1 MSNEC
6 FPLSAIKSMYMQLLH
21 CFLCKHH
28 CQAVILINEAFPL
41 AFLSVKCTRYRTQ
54 SISTVKRVFLVYLIV
69 TKCLIN
75 VSVSEKL
82 LLNIISPLQECQ
94 LKCILLLIIDEQKMC
109 LHFKMNSD
117 L

>member
-1 MSNEC
+1 
-6 FPLSAIKSMYMQLLH
+6 MQLLH

-82 LLNIISPLQECQ
+82 VLNIISPLQGQ
-94 LKCILLLIIDEQKMC
+94 LKCILLLIIVEQKMC
-109 LHFKMNSD
+109 SHFKIDSV

>member
-75 VSVSEKL
+75 VSVSEKTAL
-82 LLNIISPLQECQ
+82 KYHFSFTRRSARMYPIINNRRA
-94 LKCILLLIIDEQKMC
+94 KNV
-109 LHFKMNSD
+109 FAF
-117 L
+117 

>member
-1 MSNEC
+1 
-6 FPLSAIKSMYMQLLH
+6 MQLLH
-21 CFLCKHH
+21 CFLRKHH

-54 SISTVKRVFLVYLIV
+54 SISAVKRVFLVYLIV

-82 LLNIISPLQECQ
+82 VLNIISPLQEDQ
-94 LKCILLLIIDEQKMC
+94 LKCILLLIIDERKIC
-109 LHFKMNSD
+109 SHFKIDSV